1 MIRAL
6 GLAGGYVLDQL
17 FGDPKRHHPVALFGS
32 LAKHW
37 ENRIYHD
44 HKASGVLYGVS
55 LVFGAAGLAKLVEAK
70 TKSYPWLKLSATVI
84 TTWAVLGGKSL
95 AKEGDII
102 AQQIR
107 QGELDA
113 ARTQITH
120 LVSRNPDNLTLPEIT
135 RAATESVAE
144 NTSDAVV
151 APLFWGSIL
160 GLPGL
165 VGFRAANTLDAMVG
179 YRNQRY
185 QNFGWFSAKLDDLLG
200 FFPSRLTAAITWAAA
215 PLINGSREAV
225 IRALANAKAH
235 PSPNAGW
242 VEGAFAGALGV
253 RLGGENHYGERV
265 EYRVVLGE
273 GTEPKAEDLVRAT
286 KLLQIVGFG
295 AVLVAM
301 DIAIE
306 IMGWKKLGVLLK
318 AARKNR
324 RTALA

>member
-6 GLAGGYVLDQL
+6 GLAGGYALDQL
-17 FGDPKRHHPVALFGS
+17 LGDPKKHHPVALFGS

-37 ENRIYHD
+37 ENRIYRN
-44 HKASGVLYGVS
+44 HKAAGIIYGAS
-55 LVFGAAGLAKLVEAK
+55 LVFGAAGLAKLVE
-70 TKSYPWLKLSATVI
+70 TKIKHHPWLNFGAVAL
-84 TTWAVLGGKSL
+84 TTWTVLGSKSL
-95 AKEGDII
+95 ANEGDII
-102 AQQIR
+102 AHQVR
-107 QGELDA
+107 QADLEA
-113 ARTQITH
+113 ARKQITH
-120 LVSRNPDNLTLPEIT
+120 LVSRNPENLTLSEIT

-151 APLFWGSIL
+151 APLFWGSVL

-200 FFPSRLTAAITWAAA
+200 FFPARLTAAITWIVA
-215 PLINGSREAV
+215 PLINGRREAV

-242 VEGAFAGALGV
+242 AEGAFAGALGI

-265 EYRVVLGE
+265 EYRVVLGD
-273 GTEPKAEDLVRAT
+273 GAAPKAEDLARAT
-286 KLLQIVGFG
+286 KLLQLVGFG

-301 DIAIE
+301 DTAIE
-306 IMGWKKLGVLLK
+306 IVGWKKLVALLK
-318 AARKNR
+318 LSKKKA
-324 RTALA
+324 